1 MTRLCTCRTALAAGE
16 HICPRCRS
24 ATAGRLRRLPVLY
37 RLLQPELQ
45 PAAGA
50 PSYGRVG
57 LVEAPM
63 PVSAHVLTLRGPGG
77 IVSILEDWWAAMQAS
92 RCGSAPVIAGT
103 YDERVIRAATQ
114 LTFHLD
120 YVAEWEEGPQLAREL
135 RRLDETAMGI
145 VCPHDTRERGTLLGP
160 CPAEQVDGTVCGATL
175 RHYRSSMRR
184 VTCPWCS
191 SVYPPHSWARLK
203 AWIDHDREEHALEDQ
218 EAA

>member
-1 MTRLCTCRTALAAGE
+1 MNVCLCRTELQDGHLCT
-16 HICPRCRS
+16 RCRN

-45 PAAGA
+45 PAAGS
-50 PSYGRVG
+50 PSYGRVR

-63 PVSAHVLTLRGPGG
+63 PAMGLVLSLRGPGG
-77 IVSILEDWWAAMQAS
+77 IVSVLEDWWSAMQAS
-92 RCGSAPVIAGT
+92 RCGSAPVITGT
-103 YDERVIRAATQ
+103 YDERAIRAAKQ

-120 YVAEWEEGPQLAREL
+120 YVAEWEQGTQLAREI
-135 RRLDETAMGI
+135 RSLDETAMDI
-145 VCPHDTRERGTLLGP
+145 VCPHDTLERGTLLGP

-191 SVYPPHSWARLK
+191 SVYPMHSWARLK
-203 AWIDHDREEHALEDQ
+203 AWIDHDEHD
-218 EAA
+218 AA